1 MILRKLKIKN
11 KLLVSF
17 LLFSLPI
24 ILAMGTVVYV
34 QVKQVLENS
43 IERELKNTTD
53 ALVTMIQTSATVSI
67 RNRLRAI
74 AEKNLDIA
82 EYYYNKHRSGLITK
96 SQAMASIKEAFLC
109 QTIGKSGYIYCIDS
123 KGTALVHP
131 KGSVEGT
138 DLSGYD
144 FIKEQIRIK
153 DGFLEYFWKN
163 PGETKERPKALYMTY
178 FKPLDWII
186 SASSYREEFND
197 LIDIDDFKTSVLS
210 YRFGKTGY
218 AYILD
223 EAANLLVH
231 PKLPKTNILE
241 ITEFPTDFVKTMIQ
255 KKQGKLTYFWKNPDE
270 TKVREKIVLF
280 DHLPEYGWFVVSSG
294 YVEEI
299 FKPLYTVRAIFIA
312 SIITLFLL
320 SGMAS
325 FLVSASITRPLK
337 RFIAK
342 LKTGSIE
349 NNSIRMNY
357 DAPDELGDL
366 ARYFNSFMD
375 KRDVYH
381 DQLNSEIKNH
391 LKTRNALEKSELKF
405 KALFNHSFQFSAIL
419 SPQGEI
425 REINQTAL
433 DFIGCVESDI
443 MDRFFWDTPVWTHDT
458 DLQERLK
465 ASVQSAAKGEVVRYE
480 TTNLSKRKEIRAI
493 DFSLKPVVDE
503 HHTLAFLIAE
513 GRDITDLKRADQEKN
528 ALERRLLQA
537 HKMEAIGALAG
548 GIAHDFNNILSG
560 IFGFS
565 QLAIRHLDAPDRA
578 AKDINQIL
586 QCAKRA
592 TELVQQ
598 ILAISRKSAPQ
609 KKPLKICLVLKEALK
624 LIRSSIPS
632 TIRIEQRIRS
642 EAAVLADPTQI
653 HQVIMNLCTNA
664 YHAMM
669 ETGGTLGIK
678 LEDITIREN
687 QIVPGL
693 NLLPGNY
700 IKLEVRDTGH
710 GMDSTTR
717 EKIFDPYFT
726 TKEKDKGT
734 GLGLAVVCGIIN
746 KHNGHINVDS
756 EQDKGTIFQ
765 IFLPIS
771 ENDQEMNALIEQKEA
786 LKGGRESIMVVDD
799 DESIRSSTQALLEDF
814 GYRVK
819 THIDGALA
827 FDDFQTTPLGFD
839 LILTDMTMPGMTGYA
854 FAKKILELKPG
865 QKIIMCT
872 GHSENIDR
880 DKALAC
886 GIKAYVTKPMITRTL
901 ITIIR
906 DVLDGKE
913 VND

>member
-53 ALVTMIQTSATVSI
+53 SLVTMIQTSAAVSI

-82 EYYYNKHRSGLITK
+82 EYYYNKHRSGLITRT
-96 SQAMASIKEAFLC
+96 QALASTKEAFLC
-109 QTIGKSGYIYCIDS
+109 QTIGKSGYIYSIDS
-123 KGTALVHP
+123 KGKALVHP
-131 KGSVEGT
+131 RSSVEGT

-163 PGETKERPKALYMTY
+163 PGETEKRPKALYMTY

-186 SASSYREEFND
+186 SASSYREEFKD

-218 AYILD
+218 AYMLD
-223 EAANLLVH
+223 EEGTLIVH
-231 PKLPKTNILE
+231 PKRPKTNIFE
-241 ITEFPTDFVKTMIQ
+241 ITEFPTDFVKTILQ
-255 KKQGKLTYFWKNPDE
+255 KKRGKLTYFWKNPDE
-270 TKVREKIVLF
+270 TQVREKLVLF
-280 DHLPEYGWFVVSSG
+280 DYLPEYGWFVVSSG
-294 YVEEI
+294 YVDEI
-299 FKPLYTVRAIFIA
+299 FKPLNTIRAIFIA

-320 SGMAS
+320 SAMVS
-325 FLVSASITRPLK
+325 FLVSTSITLPLE

-342 LKTGSIE
+342 LKTGSIG
-349 NNSIRMNY
+349 NYAIRMDY
-357 DAPDELGDL
+357 DEPDELGEL

-375 KRDVYH
+375 KLDSYH
-381 DQLNSEIKNH
+381 GQLNSEIENH
-391 LKTRNALEKSELKF
+391 LKTRSALEKSELKF

-419 SPQGEI
+419 SPTGEI

-433 DFIGCVESDI
+433 DFIGSMESEI
-443 MDRFFWDTPVWTHDT
+443 MNRFFWDTPIWTHDT
-458 DLQERLK
+458 DLQEQLK
-465 ASVQSAAKGEVVRYE
+465 ASVRLAARGEVIRYE
-480 TTNLSKRKEIRAI
+480 TTNLSKKKEIRAI
-493 DFSLKPVVDE
+493 DFSIKPVVDE
-503 HHTLAFLIAE
+503 HLAIAFLIAE

-528 ALERRLLQA
+528 ALEKKLLQA
-537 HKMEAIGALAG
+537 HKLEAIGTLAG

-565 QLAIRHLDAPDRA
+565 QLAKKHLNDPDKA

-598 ILAISRKSAPQ
+598 ILAFSRKSEQ
-609 KKPLKICLVLKEALK
+609 EKKPLRIYFVLKEALK

-632 TIRIEQRIRS
+632 TIRIEQSILS

-669 ETGGTLGIK
+669 ETGGTLDVK
-678 LEDITIREN
+678 LEEITIRKN

-693 NLLPGNY
+693 DLLPGNY
-700 IKLEVRDTGH
+700 LKLQVRDTGH
-710 GMDSTTR
+710 GMDPTTLK
-717 EKIFDPYFT
+717 KIFDPYFT

-734 GLGLAVVCGIIN
+734 GLGLAVVFGIVN
-746 KHNGHINVDS
+746 EHNGHINVYS
-756 EQDKGTIFQ
+756 EQDKGSIFQ
-765 IFLPIS
+765 IFLPIVKGEE
-771 ENDQEMNALIEQKEA
+771 ENHALIEQTEE
-786 LKGGRESIMVVDD
+786 LKGGRECIMVVDD
-799 DESIRSSTQALLEDF
+799 DESIRSSSQALLEDF
-814 GYRVK
+814 GYLVK
-819 THIDGALA
+819 AHVDGTRA
-827 FDDFQTTPLGFD
+827 FDEFQKNPLEFD
-839 LILTDMTMPGMTGYA
+839 LILTDMTMPEMTGYQL
-854 FAKKILELKPG
+854 AKKILELKPD

-872 GHSENIDR
+872 GHSDGIDR
-880 DKALAC
+880 DKALSC
-886 GIKAYVTKPMITRTL
+886 GIKAYVTKPMITQTL

-906 DVLDGKE
+906 DVLDGKDVKE
-913 VND
+913 

>member
-1 MILRKLKIKN
+1 
-11 KLLVSF
+11 
-17 LLFSLPI
+17 
-24 ILAMGTVVYV
+24 
-34 QVKQVLENS
+34 
-43 IERELKNTTD
+43 
-53 ALVTMIQTSATVSI
+53 MIQTSAAVSI

-82 EYYYNKHRSGLITK
+82 EYYYNKHRSGLITR
-96 SQAMASIKEAFLC
+96 SQALASTKEAFLC

-131 KGSVEGT
+131 RESVEGT

-144 FIKEQIRIK
+144 FIKEQIQIK

-163 PGETKERPKALYMTY
+163 PGETKKRPKALYMTY

-186 SASSYREEFND
+186 SASSYREEFKD

-218 AYILD
+218 AYMLD
-223 EAANLLVH
+223 AEANLLVH
-231 PKLPKTNILE
+231 PKSPKANIFE
-241 ITEFPTDFVKTMIQ
+241 ITEFPTDFVKTILQ
-255 KKQGKLTYFWKNPDE
+255 KKRGKLTYFWKNPDE
-270 TKVREKIVLF
+270 TQVREKLVLF
-280 DHLPEYGWFVVSSG
+280 DYLPEYGWFVVSSG
-294 YVEEI
+294 YVDEI
-299 FKPLYTVRAIFIA
+299 FKPLNTIRAIFIA

-320 SGMAS
+320 SAMAI
-325 FLVSASITRPLK
+325 FLVSASITLPLE
-337 RFIAK
+337 RFIEK
-342 LKTGSIE
+342 LKAGSIG
-349 NNSIRMNY
+349 NYAIRMDY
-357 DAPDELGDL
+357 DAPDELGEL

-375 KRDVYH
+375 KLDGYH

-419 SPQGEI
+419 SPTGEI

-433 DFIGCVESDI
+433 DFIGFMESEV
-443 MDRFFWDTPVWTHDT
+443 MDHLFWDTPIWTHDT
-458 DLQERLK
+458 ALQEQLK
-465 ASVQSAAKGEVVRYE
+465 ASVQLAARGEVIRYE
-480 TTNLSKRKEIRAI
+480 TTNLSKKKEIRVI

-503 HHTLAFLIAE
+503 HQAIAFLIAE

-528 ALERRLLQA
+528 ALEKRLLQA
-537 HKMEAIGALAG
+537 HKMEAIGTLAG

-565 QLAIRHLDAPDRA
+565 QLARKHLNTPDRA
-578 AKDINQIL
+578 KKDINQVL

-598 ILAISRKSAPQ
+598 ILAFSRKSDHE
-609 KKPLKICLVLKEALK
+609 KKPLRICFVIKEALK

-632 TIRIEQRIRS
+632 TIRIEQSILS

-669 ETGGTLGIK
+669 ETGGTLNVK
-678 LEDITIREN
+678 LEEITIREH

-693 NLLPGNY
+693 DLLPGSY
-700 IKLEVRDTGH
+700 LKLQVKDTGH
-710 GMDSTTR
+710 GMDKTTR

-734 GLGLAVVCGIIN
+734 GLGLSVVFGIVN
-746 KHNGHINVDS
+746 EHNGHINVYS
-756 EQDKGTIFQ
+756 EQDKGSIFQ
-765 IFLPIS
+765 IFLPIV
-771 ENDQEMNALIEQKEA
+771 EGEKKRPALIEQKEE
-786 LKGGRESIMVVDD
+786 LKGGRECIMVVDD

-814 GYRVK
+814 GYRVT
-819 THIDGALA
+819 THVDGTRA
-827 FDDFQTTPLGFD
+827 FEDFQKNPLGFD
-839 LILTDMTMPGMTGYA
+839 LILTDMTMPKMTGYQL
-854 FAKKILELKPG
+854 AKKILELKTD
-865 QKIIMCT
+865 QKLIMCT
-872 GHSENIDR
+872 GHSEGIDR
-880 DKALAC
+880 DKALAS
-886 GIKAYVTKPMITRTL
+886 GIKAYVTKPMITQTL

-906 DVLDGKE
+906 DVLDGKDVE
-913 VND
+913 KTIP